1 MWKNKWKK
9 KLLSI
14 ALLGIFISQLPISVQ
29 AEESTAIESDIYVQK
44 VENLSDDFIMGVDV
58 SSVISLEQSGVKFY
72 GWDGQEQ
79 DIFATLKE
87 SGVNYI
93 RVRVWNDPYNADGNG
108 YGGGNNDLAK
118 AVEIGKRAAAQGM
131 KLLVD
136 FHYSDFWA
144 DPAKQKTPKAWDD
157 LNLEEKAEQVYQYTK
172 ESLQTLLK
180 EGIAVGMVQIG
191 NETTNEICDVSNH
204 EDMCKIFQAGCR
216 AIKEINAEQSQTILS
231 AIHVTNPEKGTATS
245 WAKILEDYHVD
256 YDVLATSYYPY
267 WHGTLENLI
276 NELQLVANTYH
287 KKVMVAETSYAYT
300 LEDGDGHPN
309 TISTEESLVNGYPAT
324 IQGQA
329 SSVRDVIHAVS
340 EVGEAGIGVFYW
352 EPAWLPVGTELETNR
367 AIWEQ
372 YGSGWASSYAGE
384 YDPED
389 AGQWYGGS
397 AVDNQALFDF
407 TGHPLS
413 SLNVFRYVKTGA
425 VTERKIQSWENPE
438 ITIEVGEVLTMPQ
451 TIEVC
456 YNTGEKEQKSVVWE
470 EYSMDMIH
478 TPGIYKIAGKADEI
492 HVEATVTVKAKN
504 YLKNPSFEE
513 EDMSHYLLSQPYLT
527 RQWETAT
534 TGNYALH
541 FYNDEAISCMA
552 EQKIVLEPGHYTFSL
567 NMQGGDT
574 GADSEIFAYVM
585 QGENQLGKQE
595 IQLTG
600 WKQWVNPSISFSLER
615 ETEVTVGI
623 SVKANA
629 GAWGTSD
636 DWTLIKTADI
646 QAPLQLSYSAH
657 VQNLGWQP
665 AVSDLMLAGTTGKC
679 LRMEAIKIHLENNE
693 LAGKIEYAT
702 HVQNLGWQPYV
713 ADGAVSG
720 TTGKCLRAEAIKI
733 RLTGELAQNYSVAYR
748 THIQNLGWQP
758 YVTDGEVSGTTGKSL
773 RLEGIEIRL
782 IKK

>member
-267 WHGTLENLI
+267 WHGTLENLT

-287 KKVMVAETSYAYT
+287 KK
-300 LEDGDGHPN
+300 
-309 TISTEESLVNGYPAT
+309 
-324 IQGQA
+324 
-329 SSVRDVIHAVS
+329 
-340 EVGEAGIGVFYW
+340 
-352 EPAWLPVGTELETNR
+352 
-367 AIWEQ
+367 
-372 YGSGWASSYAGE
+372 
-384 YDPED
+384 
-389 AGQWYGGS
+389 
-397 AVDNQALFDF
+397 
-407 TGHPLS
+407 
-413 SLNVFRYVKTGA
+413 
-425 VTERKIQSWENPE
+425 
-438 ITIEVGEVLTMPQ
+438 
-451 TIEVC
+451 
-456 YNTGEKEQKSVVWE
+456 
-470 EYSMDMIH
+470 
-478 TPGIYKIAGKADEI
+478 
-492 HVEATVTVKAKN
+492 
-504 YLKNPSFEE
+504 
-513 EDMSHYLLSQPYLT
+513 
-527 RQWETAT
+527 
-534 TGNYALH
+534 
-541 FYNDEAISCMA
+541 
-552 EQKIVLEPGHYTFSL
+552 
-567 NMQGGDT
+567 
-574 GADSEIFAYVM
+574 
-585 QGENQLGKQE
+585 
-595 IQLTG
+595 
-600 WKQWVNPSISFSLER
+600 
-615 ETEVTVGI
+615 
-623 SVKANA
+623 
-629 GAWGTSD
+629 
-636 DWTLIKTADI
+636 
-646 QAPLQLSYSAH
+646 
-657 VQNLGWQP
+657 
-665 AVSDLMLAGTTGKC
+665 
-679 LRMEAIKIHLENNE
+679 
-693 LAGKIEYAT
+693 
-702 HVQNLGWQPYV
+702 
-713 ADGAVSG
+713 
-720 TTGKCLRAEAIKI
+720 
-733 RLTGELAQNYSVAYR
+733 
-748 THIQNLGWQP
+748 
-758 YVTDGEVSGTTGKSL
+758 
-773 RLEGIEIRL
+773 
-782 IKK
+782 